1 MISYYLL
8 LRSSVMINRRYRRL
22 LVLALSLC
30 GGTVAWG
37 ASWVF
42 SSYLG
47 GSHIDASGTDF
58 SMRGGVAVDQ
68 HGNLY
73 VVGGTR
79 SDDFPVTNAYQ
90 STHRWSSRYDAFLS
104 KISPSGTLIFSTY
117 FGGTFNDL
125 AHDVAVDRDGN
136 IYIVG
141 ETESTDIGATGNAYQ
156 GVKGAVMD
164 GFIAKFGPS
173 GTNLLYC
180 SYLGGIGNDYIM
192 AIALDS
198 QTNIYV
204 AGHGGSTNFPTTAG
218 AYQMTRSGGNRDVF
232 VTKLNPAGNG
242 LVYSTFVGASSD
254 TNLGYGDM
262 AYDLAVDSSGAAVV
276 CGRTDGIDFPSV
288 QAVQGTFGGGTVGG
302 VHDAYIF
309 RLAPDGASL
318 EFSTYLGGTS
328 DDQAYGVTIDD
339 NDAVIVVGQTL
350 STNFPLHNAWQ
361 TNRYN
366 AATYPDAFICKYFP
380 EGTGVV
386 FSTRLGGG
394 YSDIA
399 YATCLGPSNTIYVT
413 GRAGGNGSAGMSAF
427 PLLSAIQTNIGSLE
441 LQSFV
446 TRLSE
451 DGQLMMSTYHGGGST
466 DQGMAIAMGPGGT
479 PYVAGHTYSA
489 SGFPLVNPFQS
500 TIGGGSSDDAF
511 VFRMPRLPV
520 EGAPIRVAVAMDTQF
535 VMSVETDLGVTYDAE
550 TSINLFSGWGT
561 DPAFTNRPG
570 TGGLMEYTAPLD
582 QPFRYIRI
590 VGR

>member
-1 MISYYLL
+1 
-8 LRSSVMINRRYRRL
+8 
-22 LVLALSLC
+22 
-30 GGTVAWG
+30 
-37 ASWVF
+37 
-42 SSYLG
+42 
-47 GSHIDASGTDF
+47 
-58 SMRGGVAVDQ
+58 MRGGVAVDQ

-79 SDDFPVTNAYQ
+79 SDDFPVVNAYQ
-90 STHRWSSRYDAFLS
+90 PSHRWSSRYDAFLS
-104 KISPSGTLIFSTY
+104 KISPDGALIFSTY
-117 FGGTFNDL
+117 FGGTYNDF

-136 IYIVG
+136 IYVVG

-156 GVKGAVMD
+156 GIKGAVMD
-164 GFIAKFGPS
+164 GFIAKFGPT
-173 GTNLLYC
+173 GNNLLYC

-192 AIALDS
+192 AIALDA

-204 AGHGGSTNFPTTAG
+204 AGHTGSTNFPTTAG
-218 AYQMTRSGGNRDVF
+218 AYRTTRPGGNRDVF
-232 VTKLNPAGNG
+232 VTKLNLSGNHG

-254 TNLGYGDM
+254 TNMGYGDM
-262 AYDLAVDSSGAAVV
+262 AYDLEVDSFGAAVV
-276 CGRTDGIDFPSV
+276 CGRTDGVDFPSV
-288 QAVQGTFGGGTVGG
+288 QAVQGTFGGGTVGS
-302 VHDAYIF
+302 VHDAYVF
-309 RLAPDGASL
+309 RLTPDGAGL
-318 EFSTYLGGTS
+318 EFSTYLGGAS
-328 DDQAYGVTIDD
+328 DDQAYGVTVDD
-339 NDAVIVVGQTL
+339 DGAVIVVGQTL

-366 AATYPDAFICKYFP
+366 AATYPDAFVCKYSP

-399 YATCLGPSNTIYVT
+399 YATCLGPSNSIYVT
-413 GRAGGNGSAGMSAF
+413 GRAGGNGSAGLRAF
-427 PLLSAIQTNIGSLE
+427 PVLSAIQTNIGSLE

-446 TRLSE
+446 ARLSAG
-451 DGQLMMSTYHGGGST
+451 GQLMMSTYHGGGST

-500 TIGGGSSDDAF
+500 FIGGGSSDDAF

-520 EGAPIRVAVAMDTQF
+520 EEAPIRFVVALDTQL
-535 VMSVETDLGVTYDAE
+535 VMSVESDLGITYDAQ
-550 TSINLFSGWGT
+550 TSISLSSGWGV

-570 TGGLMEYTAPLD
+570 TGGLLEYSTPLD
-582 QPFRYIRI
+582 EPFRYIRF
-590 VGR
+590 VGH